1 MSVDVEKEIIKPF
14 HRTRKALEQS
24 SCLDGHLL
32 RILLLRAPHYYPEL
46 SRFNT
51 RKKTVVYFKDYF
63 GKLGK
68 CTCLLKKKLDGP
80 N

>member
-46 SRFNT
+46 SRFTT
-51 RKKTVVYFKDYF
+51 RIKKTVDLNDYFK
-63 GKLGK
+63 LGRPK
-68 CTCLLKKKLDGP
+68 MGFF
-80 N
+80 

>member
-1 MSVDVEKEIIKPF
+1 MSVDVEKEIFKPF

-46 SRFNT
+46 SRFT
-51 RKKTVVYFKDYF
+51 SRKKVVYFKDYSEF
-63 GKLGK
+63 K
-68 CTCLLKKKLDGP
+68 